1 MKKRYSVHAF
11 LIGFAGIVACSSNPS
26 VPENEFLIE
35 GKLTNVPDSS
45 IIELRI
51 SDGRLLKE
59 IARDTLIN
67 GTFMFR
73 DTIAT
78 GVRELYLR
86 SRSKGFPGTWMSVW
100 VAPGEYIKVSGTDKL
115 LQTWTIESD
124 IPEQR
129 EENLFVQASFPEK
142 RKVLQYSA
150 QEYDIIHEMY
160 GEHAGDE
167 EFEKNGRALIDS
179 LRKLEEPLKDIIQQK
194 ELDYMKTAPVS
205 SVWLNKYRLYAFCLQ
220 WNKKNPFI
228 PEIKALYARMSE
240 ADKETVTGKEISEYM
255 NLGQE
260 VNIGDE
266 MVDGDLYDPEGNI
279 RHLSEFK
286 GRYIL
291 LDFWSMGCG
300 PCIQSIPEM
309 EEISEMY
316 KDKLSVVS
324 INGDSKEDWIKF
336 IADRK
341 MTGNQ
346 WNELLKGRTG
356 LMARYQVIGIPHY
369 VLISPEGI
377 VAQMWSGYAPGSL
390 KGKLKE
396 AVK

>member
-240 ADKETVTGKEISEYM
+240 ADKETVTGKEISE
-255 NLGQE
+255 
-260 VNIGDE
+260 
-266 MVDGDLYDPEGNI
+266 
-279 RHLSEFK
+279 
-286 GRYIL
+286 
-291 LDFWSMGCG
+291 
-300 PCIQSIPEM
+300 
-309 EEISEMY
+309 MY